1 MSTDWKQL
9 FQEHG
14 AIWMHDGRPSRPH
27 ALLTSGLHSDGFV
40 NCTFVTQRP
49 ELVRRIVSEPDG
61 LAASFPREVGQ
72 ASSLS
77 DGQDARPT
85 LKADWVI
92 GSAFGAITLAYAVA
106 ERLGVR
112 AGFTEKDGEGM
123 KLARFEVAPGE
134 KVLVVEDTLSTGG
147 STLKTIAALRQAGVA
162 DSDILPCIIC
172 LVNRS
177 GFTALSGRQIRA
189 LITTNIHTWPA
200 DSCPLCKAGSAAVR
214 PKAHWKELTEK

>member
-1 MSTDWKQL
+1 
-9 FQEHG
+9 
-14 AIWMHDGRPSRPH
+14 MHDGRPSRPH

-92 GSAFGAITLAYAVA
+92 GSAFGAITLA
-106 ERLGVR
+106 
-112 AGFTEKDGEGM
+112 DGEGM